1 MYLAICFKPLVNVA
15 KAASA
20 KGLKPKAKPYI

>member
-1 MYLAICFKPLVNVA
+1 MYLAICFKPLVNA
-15 KAASA
+15 AQAASA